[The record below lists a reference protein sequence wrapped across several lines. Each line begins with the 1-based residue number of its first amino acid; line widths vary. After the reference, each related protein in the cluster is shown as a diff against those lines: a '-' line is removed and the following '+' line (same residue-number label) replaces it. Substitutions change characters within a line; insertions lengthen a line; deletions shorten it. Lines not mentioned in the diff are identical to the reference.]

1 MIFEVKQLEADL
13 WAIEE
18 GMVRCYLLH
27 GNGGSLLIDACMS
40 SGSALHETVNTLI
53 GDAPLQCA
61 ITHSDHDHTG
71 GFQKGDVVFVHPAEY
86 EHLGDC
92 EFTKIPLWDGTTLS
106 AGNRTLKAIVLP
118 GHTPGSTI
126 YVDETNK
133 IIFSG
138 DILSAGPVFLFGSG
152 RNLPAYIA
160 SLERLAHD
168 YPDYQ
173 FYTCHGPT
181 PLPAAA
187 VTAQL
192 ACATKLQRG
201 ELIGEEAPNGFPC
214 KLYRYQNA
222 ALLY

>member
-1 MIFEVKQLEADL
+1 MSYEVRKLEADL

-18 GMVRCYLLH
+18 EMVRCYLLH
-27 GNGGSLLIDACMS
+27 GNAGNLLIDACMS
-40 SGSALHETVNTLI
+40 GGSALHETVTTLI

-61 ITHSDHDHTG
+61 ITHSDRDHTG

-92 EFTKIPLWDGTTLS
+92 EFTATPLWDGTSLP

-126 YVDETNK
+126 YADEANK
-133 IIFSG
+133 VIFSG
-138 DILSAGPVFLFGSG
+138 DILSAGPVFLFGNG

-168 YPDYQ
+168 YPNYQ
-173 FYTCHGPT
+173 YYTCHGPT
-181 PLPAAA
+181 PLPAVA
-187 VTAQL
+187 VSAQL
-192 ACATKLQRG
+192 TCAIKLQRG
-201 ELIGEEAPNGFPC
+201 ELNFEEAPNHFPC
-214 KLYRYQNA
+214 KLYRYQDA
-222 ALLY
+222 ALYY